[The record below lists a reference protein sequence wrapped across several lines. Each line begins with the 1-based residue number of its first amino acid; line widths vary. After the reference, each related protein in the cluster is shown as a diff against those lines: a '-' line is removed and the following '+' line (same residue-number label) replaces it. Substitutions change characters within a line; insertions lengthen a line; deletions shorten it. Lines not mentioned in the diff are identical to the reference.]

1 MKARDEDLRD
11 LEEAN
16 RRFRDE
22 TERLRFQY
30 RCDACAHIVPSTNSC
45 SLGYP
50 NDTLIGPIH
59 AIQADGNLTFCKY
72 FELGERVSRGGG

>member
-1 MKARDEDLRD
+1 MKATEEDLRD
-11 LEEAN
+11 LDEAN

-22 TERLRFQY
+22 TERLLFQY
-30 RCDACAHIVPSTNSC
+30 RCDACAHIVPSMNTC

-50 NDTLIGPIH
+50 NQTLVGPIH

-72 FELGERVSRGGG
+72 FELGETRFDGGE